1 MPRRLFSV
9 AVWFVSIFCLLF
21 TGCAPA
27 GSTQPPLTSGFAC
40 DVAMHYRD
48 MDVRGRLTRGAAGT
62 LKMEFEAPASLK
74 GMSMEW
80 DGETMSAKMYGMTF
94 EVDPASVPESA
105 LGRGL
110 LDVLDSAMRAK
121 DAGELT
127 EDGLRING
135 ETANGAYEML
145 SDPDTGN
152 LISLKVPSLNL
163 TADFSN
169 FETAQ
174 TAAATSATTA

>member
-1 MPRRLFSV
+1 MPRRLLSLI
-9 AVWFVSIFCLLF
+9 VWFILVSCLLCA
-21 TGCAPA
+21 GCARA

-48 MDVRGRLTRGAAGT
+48 MDVKGRLTRGAAGT
-62 LKMEFEAPASLK
+62 LKMEFEAPSSLK

-105 LGRGL
+105 LGRSL
-110 LDVLDSAMRAK
+110 LDVLDSAMRDK

-127 EDGLRING
+127 EDGLRLNG
-135 ETANGAYEML
+135 ETASGAYEML

-174 TAAATSATTA
+174 TSAGTAATAE